1 VKVTQEEMVDRQ
13 TVLQIELEPPEM
25 EPFLERAYRRLVQ
38 RTAIPG
44 FRKGKAPRSIF
55 ERLVGREALVSE
67 AMELLVPEA
76 TAKAVQEQQLEAVGN
91 PQVDVVQMDPAVLKA
106 TVPLKPL
113 VDLGHY
119 RDLRLEEEPSQV
131 SDEELQRVMEELR
144 RTSATWE
151 PVDRPVGDDDL
162 ITMNVRAEVDGRV
175 LTDQKDIPYLVSKD
189 VDRPFPGFA
198 GHLMGIAIDG
208 TKRFTVTLPDTY
220 EDRRAAGKEA
230 RFAVKVLDVKERK
243 LPQMDDEFAKGVGEG
258 HESLEVLK
266 EHVRQDIQAQKERAA
281 AERLQEQALEKV
293 IQESSVELPP
303 LMVEHEVAH
312 FIDDQ
317 QQSLARGGIS
327 MEAYLQSAGKSPEEL
342 RAEFKNQALDAL
354 KRAWVLSQ
362 LAEEEGLEASSDDID
377 EEISRLVAAVG
388 EQAKA
393 VWDAFSQPGAR
404 ESLARAVLSRKARE
418 RLAEIAR
425 GRASAPL
432 AEETT
437 PSTQPETNTGE

>member
-1 VKVTQEEMVDRQ
+1 MKVTQEEMVDRQ
-13 TVLQIELEPPEM
+13 AVLQIELEPQEM
-25 EPFLERAYRRLVQ
+25 EPFVERAYRRLVQ
-38 RTAIPG
+38 RTTIPG
-44 FRKGKAPRSIF
+44 FRKGKAPRSVF
-55 ERLVGREALVSE
+55 ERLVGREALVSD

-119 RDLRLEEEPSQV
+119 RDLRLEEESSEV
-131 SDEELQRVMEELR
+131 TDEDLQRVMEELQ

-198 GHLMGIAIDG
+198 GNLLDIAVEE

-220 EDRRAAGKEA
+220 EDRRVAGKEA
-230 RFAVKVLDVKERK
+230 HFVVKVLEVKERK
-243 LPQMDDEFAKGVGEG
+243 LPEMDDEFGKGVGVG
-258 HESLEVLK
+258 YESLEALK
-266 EHVRQDIQAQKERAA
+266 EHVRQDIQAQKVRAA
-281 AERLQEQALEKV
+281 GERLQEQALEKV
-293 IQESSVELPP
+293 IQDSSVELPP
-303 LMVEHEVAH
+303 LMVEHEVEH

-317 QQSLARGGIS
+317 QQTLARGGMS

-342 RAEFKNQALDAL
+342 RAELKDQAVVAL

-362 LAEEEGLEASSDDID
+362 LAEEEGLEASSEEID
-377 EEISRLVAAVG
+377 EEIGRLASSMG

-393 VWDAFSQPGAR
+393 IVDAFSSPGAR
-404 ESLARAVLSRKARE
+404 DSLARAVLSRKARE

-425 GRASAPL
+425 GRPSAPS
-432 AEETT
+432 AEEPT
-437 PSTQPETNTGE
+437 PST